1 MKGFQVKTLASAVTL
16 ALMASAPAV
25 SQANV
30 YKNHAGDE
38 TLECSVSVKR
48 NVSLT
53 HLAQSSSVPLTSKK
67 KYKSFTL
74 RSCQQGTVNFVSL
87 LFV

>member
-1 MKGFQVKTLASAVTL
+1 MGLARSSFYA
-16 ALMASAPAV
+16 A
-25 SQANV
+25 
-30 YKNHAGDE
+30 KKI
-38 TLECSVSVKR
+38 VKR